1 MTNEEKKNEKRNI
14 FAEAK
19 SFCHGVGEQVKEHNM
34 LKVAAGAAI
43 GVLGFAAIGV
53 ATVFGIKKLR
63 GGKDDEIVVI
73 DANDT
78 NETTE
83 G

>member
-1 MTNEEKKNEKRNI
+1 MTNEEKKNEKKNV

-19 SFCHGVGEQVKEHNM
+19 SFWHGVGEQAKEHKM
-34 LKVAAGAAI
+34 LKVAAGTAL
-43 GVLGFAAIGV
+43 GVLGLAAIGV
-53 ATVFGIKKLR
+53 ATVFGIKKLK

-73 DANDT
+73 PDDT

-83 G
+83 E